1 MFEDD
6 EIRNSLEK
14 ERRREKAG
22 KYKPL
27 PRNKQTERELKRI
40 FDYGTEVELTKYLR
54 ENGVADGSKRFA
66 EIVKLFREHG
76 GKRG

>member
-1 MFEDD
+1 
-6 EIRNSLEK
+6 
-14 ERRREKAG
+14 
-22 KYKPL
+22 
-27 PRNKQTERELKRI
+27 LKRI

-76 GKRG
+76 GTRG

>member
-6 EIRNSLEK
+6 EIHNSLEK
-14 ERRREKAG
+14 ERRREKSG

-27 PRNKQTERELKRI
+27 PRNRQTERDLKRI
-40 FDYGTEVELTKYLR
+40 FDNGTEAELTKYLR
-54 ENGVADGSKRFA
+54 ENGVVDGSKRFV
-66 EIVKLFREHG
+66 EIVKLFRGHG

>member
-1 MFEDD
+1 MFEED
-6 EIRNSLEK
+6 EIRDSLEK
-14 ERRREKAG
+14 ERRGEKTG
-22 KYKPL
+22 KYKAL